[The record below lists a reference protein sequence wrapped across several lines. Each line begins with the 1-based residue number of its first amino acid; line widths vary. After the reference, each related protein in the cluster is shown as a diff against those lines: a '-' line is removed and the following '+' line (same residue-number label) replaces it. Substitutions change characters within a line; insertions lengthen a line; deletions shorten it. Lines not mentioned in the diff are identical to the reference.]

1 MGRALKA
8 DLSTEKGREKI
19 FLQIID
25 HLNRYNDAEKK
36 WIAEE
41 AGIHWG
47 TLYNWCAFTTF
58 SPQIRTLAAVARA
71 LGYDIVLKR
80 QSPAPPKLK
89 IVSKRKTAKRK

>member
-1 MGRALKA
+1 MAKPRKVTITTAK
-8 DLSTEKGREKI
+8 DREKI
-19 FLQIID
+19 FLEIIG

-47 TLYNWCAFTTF
+47 TIYNWCAFNTWA
-58 SPQIRTLAAVARA
+58 PQIRTLAPVARA

-89 IVSKRKTAKRK
+89 IVPKKKKKGS

>member
-1 MGRALKA
+1 MARPRKVTLETPK
-8 DLSTEKGREKI
+8 EREKI
-19 FLQIID
+19 FLEIID

-47 TLYNWCAFTTF
+47 TIYAWCAFKTF

-71 LGYDIVLKR
+71 LGYSIVLKR
-80 QSPAPPKLK
+80 VAPRPPRLK
-89 IVSKRKTAKRK
+89 IVKKTRRK

>member
-1 MGRALKA
+1 MARPRKVSLATAK
-8 DLSTEKGREKI
+8 DREKV
-19 FLQIID
+19 FLEIID

-47 TLYNWCAFTTF
+47 TLYNWCAFHTW

-71 LGYDIVLKR
+71 LGYDLVLKR
-80 QSPAPPKLK
+80 QRPAPPKLK
-89 IVSKRKTAKRK
+89 IVPKQRKKK